1 MTTVGPNGGASFDG
15 AFDMSGNMSEWNDLT
30 GTAGLSRGRLG
41 GAFNVTDPLIL
52 SSFTT
57 YLPYASEENLVIGF
71 RLASADVAPIPEPG
85 TWAAMAI
92 FADGAALR
100 GLAPSARRSSVGER
114 ADERA
119 ARPYLSQQSLK
130 SLGTWPQA

>member
-1 MTTVGPNGGASFDG
+1 MTTVGSNGGASFDG

-30 GTAGLSRGRLG
+30 GAAGLSRGRRG

-92 FADGAALR
+92 FADGAAYAGWRRRR
-100 GLAPSARRSSVGER
+100 G
-114 ADERA
+114 
-119 ARPYLSQQSLK
+119 ARPLERERTSEPLVPTSASK
-130 SLGTWPQA
+130 V

>member
-1 MTTVGPNGGASFDG
+1 MTTVGSNGGASFYG

-30 GTAGLSRGRLG
+30 GAAGSERRRRG

-57 YLPYASEENLVIGF
+57 YLPCASEENLVIGF
-71 RLASADVAPIPEPG
+71 RLASADVAPTPEPG

-92 FADGAALR
+92 FAGGAAYAGWR
-100 GLAPSARRSSVGER
+100 RRRARSSVGER